1 MATKSTAEKTAA
13 ASDAEI
19 EADVEDVIDGEAPA
33 AATLSDDDIARQ
45 LTAESLTKDYV
56 LASVAASIVPVA
68 IFDIAAV
75 VAIQL
80 RMIQKLSQLYGKP
93 FTDKMGRKV
102 IYALAGGVLGYGAGY
117 AVAASATKLIPGIG
131 WMVGMVSLPVV
142 AGASLHRPSLRGWR
156 LADGLR
162 REPDARLLQGA
173 VREGQGA
180 GQARTR
186 PHQGGRRNGGR
197 DRRRDGR
204 QGVLTDL
211 QVQERRREDAASAT
225 DTNRREC

>member
-1 MATKSTAEKTAA
+1 MATKSSAEKTAA
-13 ASDAEI
+13 ASDADI
-19 EADVEDVIDGEAPA
+19 EADIEAGVEDAIDGEAPA

-45 LTAESLTKDYV
+45 LTAENLTKDYV

-142 AGASLHRPSLRGWR
+142 AGASTYAVGRSIARHYEDGGSLMDFD
-156 LADGLR
+156 ASKM
-162 REPDARLLQGA
+162 REFYKEQFEKGKEMAKRA
-173 VREGQGA
+173 
-180 GQARTR
+180 
-186 PHQGGRRNGGR
+186 R
-197 DRRRDGR
+197 DRAKG
-204 QGVLTDL
+204 GAEAVAET
-211 QVQERRREDAASAT
+211 VEETAAKAS
-225 DTNRREC
+225 

>member
-13 ASDAEI
+13 ASDADI
-19 EADVEDVIDGEAPA
+19 EADVEDVIEGEAPE

-75 VAIQL
+75 VAIQM

-93 FTDKMGRKV
+93 FSDKMGRKV

-142 AGASLHRPSLRGWR
+142 AGASTYAVGRSIARHYEDGGSLMDFDASKMRAFYKEQFEKGKE
-156 LADGLR
+156 LAKR
-162 REPDARLLQGA
+162 A
-173 VREGQGA
+173 
-180 GQARTR
+180 
-186 PHQGGRRNGGR
+186 R
-197 DRRRDGR
+197 DRTKSGA
-204 QGVLTDL
+204 
-211 QVQERRREDAASAT
+211 EAAA
-225 DTNRREC
+225 DTVEETVAKAS

>member
-13 ASDAEI
+13 ASDADI
-19 EADVEDVIDGEAPA
+19 EADVEDVIEGGSPE

-75 VAIQL
+75 VAIQM

-93 FTDKMGRKV
+93 FSDKMGRKV

-142 AGASLHRPSLRGWR
+142 AGASTYAVGRSIARHYEDGGSLMDFDASKMRAFYKEQFEKGKE
-156 LADGLR
+156 LAKR
-162 REPDARLLQGA
+162 A
-173 VREGQGA
+173 
-180 GQARTR
+180 
-186 PHQGGRRNGGR
+186 R
-197 DRRRDGR
+197 DRTKSGA
-204 QGVLTDL
+204 
-211 QVQERRREDAASAT
+211 EAAA
-225 DTNRREC
+225 DTVEETVAKAS

>member
-13 ASDAEI
+13 ASDADI
-19 EADVEDVIDGEAPA
+19 EADVEDVIEGGSPE

-93 FTDKMGRKV
+93 FSDKMGRKV

-142 AGASLHRPSLRGWR
+142 AGASTYAVGRSIARHYEDGGSLMDFDASKMRAFYKEQFEKGKE
-156 LADGLR
+156 LAKR
-162 REPDARLLQGA
+162 A
-173 VREGQGA
+173 
-180 GQARTR
+180 
-186 PHQGGRRNGGR
+186 R
-197 DRRRDGR
+197 DRTKG
-204 QGVLTDL
+204 GAEAVAET
-211 QVQERRREDAASAT
+211 VEETAAKAS
-225 DTNRREC
+225 